1 MLDKLPNDILYTILL
16 TINNINNVI
25 NISAINHELFYTL
38 DNTFYTFW
46 AQHIYTSKF
55 WKPAD
60 KRSKILAKPL
70 PNMKLELLRLNKF
83 DNFQIKYGCEP
94 WKNEDYYL
102 YWDSMEKSLITQKN
116 CSIGIKQFGIIFNE
130 KPRFVSSEK
139 I

>member
-16 TINNINNVI
+16 TINDINNVI
-25 NISAINHELFYTL
+25 NISAINHELFNTL
-38 DNTFYTFW
+38 DDTFYTLL
-46 AQHIYTSKF
+46 AQYIYTSEF
-55 WKPAD
+55 WKRAD
-60 KRSKILAKPL
+60 KRSKILSKPL
-70 PNMKLELLRLNKF
+70 PNMKLELLRLDKF

-116 CSIGIKQFGIIFNE
+116 YSIGINNFGIIFNT
-130 KPRFVSSEK
+130 KPRFVSIEK